1 MKAIIRQ
8 SLSCIGPL
16 LDHLEKLDFDSFNM
30 VKMDALQSDDK
41 KNILHVAAQVV
52 RDTEVINILDIFP
65 IMEQLADST
74 DKNGTTPL
82 IVACQHQ
89 NHLLARRLVCFKAKI
104 DHIDDNGYS
113 PIYWAAACGS
123 AEMLKFFLVHGKF
136 ETLFPNAKILW

>member
-1 MKAIIRQ
+1 MKAITRQ

-41 KNILHVAAQVV
+41 KNILHVAAQEV
-52 RDTEVINILDIFP
+52 RDPDILDIFP
-65 IMEQLADST
+65 IMEQLADSA

-89 NHLLARRLVCFKAKI
+89 NHLLAQRLVEYKAKI
-104 DHIDDNGYS
+104 DHIDDHGYS

-123 AEMLKFFLVHGKF
+123 AEILKLFLVHGKF
-136 ETLFPNAKILW
+136 ETLFPNAKTPW